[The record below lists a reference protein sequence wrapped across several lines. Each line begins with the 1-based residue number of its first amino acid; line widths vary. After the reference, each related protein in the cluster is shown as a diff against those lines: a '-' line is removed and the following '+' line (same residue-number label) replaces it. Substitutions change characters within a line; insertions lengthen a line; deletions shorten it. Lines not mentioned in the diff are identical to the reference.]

1 MKLLLLLTAM
11 LPCAAQEVLRYSI
24 NWPSGLSLGEA
35 QLESRSMASG
45 KDAPSR
51 LEYNFTLDASIPGF
65 AVIDKYRS
73 LASMQQCSIEFEK
86 RTQHG
91 AKKTVETTTFKPE
104 SGVATRQTENGG
116 KSDIPISGCAR
127 DALAYVFWLRSELAQ
142 GRLPSTQTILFGS
155 PYKLSVKFG
164 ASQDLTIGN
173 KRIPA
178 DRIEATLKGP
188 ASERQFEVF
197 FGRDPKRQLLLVR
210 VPLAMG
216 SFSMELTD

>member
-1 MKLLLLLTAM
+1 MKFFLLLVAM
-11 LPCAAQEVLRYSI
+11 LPCAAQEMLRYSI

-35 QLESRSMASG
+35 QLESKPVSSG

-51 LEYNFTLDASIPGF
+51 LEYNFTLDASVPGF

-73 LASMQQCSIEFEK
+73 LASTEQCSIEFEK
-86 RTQHG
+86 RVQHG
-91 AKKTVETTTFKPE
+91 TKKTVETISFKPE
-104 SGVATRQTENGG
+104 SGIATRQTENGG
-116 KSDIPISGCAR
+116 KSDIPISGCTR
-127 DALAYVFWLRSELAQ
+127 DALTYLFWLRSELAQ

-155 PYKLSVKFG
+155 AYKLSVKFG

-173 KRIPA
+173 KRVPA

-216 SFSMELTD
+216 SFAMELID